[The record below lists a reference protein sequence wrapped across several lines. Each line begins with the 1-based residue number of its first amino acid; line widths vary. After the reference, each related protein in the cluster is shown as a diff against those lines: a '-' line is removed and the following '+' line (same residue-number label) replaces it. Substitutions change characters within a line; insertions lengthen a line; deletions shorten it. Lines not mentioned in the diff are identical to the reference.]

1 MDYEQEKKRY
11 ISYCGSYCHTC
22 DWHTGRIKKTAR
34 ATIDMIQEYD
44 GFKRLFKDKVDIDN
58 LTKGLKKLVDSTIC
72 SGCKAETGA
81 NARCTIRMCCTS
93 KGYDLCGECPDFPCE
108 TLKSN
113 PGVIRFH
120 CIENLQEIEKIGL
133 EAWIDKQWQ

>member
-1 MDYEQEKKRY
+1 MDCEQEKKRY

-34 ATIDMIQEYD
+34 STLNMIQEYD
-44 GFKRLFKDKVDIDN
+44 GFQRLFQDKVDIN
-58 LTKGLKKLVDSTIC
+58 NVTKGLIKLVDSTIC

-81 NARCTIRMCCTS
+81 DDRCAVRTCCS
-93 KGYDLCGECPDFPCE
+93 CKGYDLCSACPDFPCE

-113 PGVIRFH
+113 PGVIRFN

-133 EAWIDKQWQ
+133 KAWIDKQRW